1 MKKCPYCSEEVKED
15 AIKCKHCKEFINS
28 DANSN
33 SKVSKDKTTALILAL
48 IFSVYS
54 FLYTFKIDKGKF
66 FGAHLIVFGIILLSP
81 FSMFYLIP
89 SLGFWIYAIILTS
102 TRSKKFYINY
112 NSNKAEQ
119 NDFGFFLISL
129 VIFLLGLV
137 IYTEAIEIFPSFFD
151 ALNVFWWIVFV
162 IWIIYKIWDKLTD

>member
-1 MKKCPYCSEEVKED
+1 MKKCPYCAEEVKDD

-33 SKVSKDKTTALILAL
+33 SKASKDKTTALILAL

-66 FGAHLIVFGIILLSP
+66 FGAHLTIFGFILLSP
-81 FSMFYLIP
+81 FSMWYLIP
-89 SLGFWIYAIILTS
+89 SLGIWIYAIILTS

-112 NSNKAEQ
+112 NSNKA
-119 NDFGFFLISL
+119 DKYDGVFFFIGWMIFISPIIIWL
-129 VIFLLGLV
+129 F
-137 IYTEAIEIFPSFFD
+137 EFFPSFEYVVI
-151 ALNVFWWIVFV
+151 AINVIIVIF
-162 IWIIYKIWDKLTD
+162 WIIGKLTD

>member
-1 MKKCPYCSEEVKED
+1 
-15 AIKCKHCKEFINS
+15 
-28 DANSN
+28 
-33 SKVSKDKTTALILAL
+33 
-48 IFSVYS
+48 
-54 FLYTFKIDKGKF
+54 
-66 FGAHLIVFGIILLSP
+66 
-81 FSMFYLIP
+81 MFYLIP

-112 NSNKAEQ
+112 ISNKAEQ
-119 NDFGFFLISL
+119 NDFCFFLISL